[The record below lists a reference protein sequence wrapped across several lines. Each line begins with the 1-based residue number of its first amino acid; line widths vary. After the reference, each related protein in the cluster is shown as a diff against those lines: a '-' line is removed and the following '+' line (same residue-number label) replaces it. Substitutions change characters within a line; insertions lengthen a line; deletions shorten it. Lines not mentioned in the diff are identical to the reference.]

1 MVFFGYAENTFH
13 WIIIKP
19 KEKNL
24 MRKQKGFSLIEL
36 LIVVAIILIIAAI
49 AIPNLMRSRMSANES
64 AGAQTVRTLTT
75 NEIAY
80 STSFPFV
87 GYAPTIGALG
97 GVSPCVASSANACLI
112 DSVLG
117 CGAGPC
123 QRDAYQ
129 YLANGIVVAPS
140 TVNTDFM
147 IFATPLGPTSGL
159 KDYCTSSDGV
169 PRFAAVAAPPTAAA
183 PTPSACTAAPYLPL

>member
-1 MVFFGYAENTFH
+1 
-13 WIIIKP
+13 
-19 KEKNL
+19 

-80 STSFPFV
+80 STSYPQV
-87 GYAPTIGALG
+87 GYATTIGALG
-97 GVSPCVASSANACLI
+97 GVSPCTPTSTNACLI

-117 CGAGPC
+117 CAASPC
-123 QRDAYQ
+123 IRDAYQ
-129 YLANGIVVAPS
+129 YTANGIAVAPN

-147 IFATPLGPTSGL
+147 IFATPLGTTSGL
-159 KDYCTSSDGV
+159 KDYCSSSDGV
-169 PRFAAVAAPPTAAA
+169 PRFAPVTAPPTAAV
-183 PTPSACTAAPYLPL
+183 PTPSACTAAPYRPL

>member
-1 MVFFGYAENTFH
+1 MIMGVIG
-13 WIIIKP
+13 IP
-19 KEKNL
+19 K
-24 MRKQKGFSLIEL
+24 
-36 LIVVAIILIIAAI
+36 
-49 AIPNLMRSRMSANES
+49 LMRSGMSANEL
-64 AGAQTVRTLTT
+64 AGAQTVRTLTN

-97 GVSPCVASSANACLI
+97 GASPCVASSTNACLI

-129 YLANGIVVAPS
+129 YLATGIVVAHS

-147 IFATPLGPTSGL
+147 IFDTHLGQTLGL
-159 KDYCTSSDGV
+159 QDYCT
-169 PRFAAVAAPPTAAA
+169 T
-183 PTPSACTAAPYLPL
+183 T